1 MNEQE
6 RQNLFAE
13 LITRHQSELYGYIYA
28 VVRNWEDTDD
38 LYQSVCLV
46 LWSKFESFR
55 PGSSFFAWAR
65 QTAKNKVGDFLRHKQ
80 SPTYVTEKLMD
91 ILAESATE
99 PYDADAE
106 VYLVALRRCREK
118 LAAEDD
124 ELLQLRYV
132 EELSTVEIADRL
144 QRLQQSVSR
153 SLNRIRRW
161 LFECIE
167 MELARQEHSSKEL
180 S

>member
-13 LITRHQSELYGYIYA
+13 LVIRHQSELYGYIYA
-28 VVRNWEDTDD
+28 VVRNREDAND

-46 LWSKFESFR
+46 LWRKFELFQ

-65 QTAKNKVGDFLRHKQ
+65 QTAKNKVGDFVRQKH
-80 SPTYVTEKLMD
+80 SPAHMAPELMEV
-91 ILAESATE
+91 LAEGTAK
-99 PYDADAE
+99 PNADDVE
-106 VYLVALRRCREK
+106 VYLTTLRRCKEK
-118 LAAEDD
+118 LSAADD

-132 EELSTVEIADRL
+132 EDLSTVEIADRL

-153 SLNRIRRW
+153 SLNRVRRR
-161 LFECIE
+161 LFECIQA
-167 MELARQEHSSKEL
+167 ELAREGHSLKGIS
-180 S
+180 

>member
-1 MNEQE
+1 MNKQD
-6 RQNLFAE
+6 RHNLFVE

-38 LYQSVCLV
+38 LYQSVCVV
-46 LWSKFESFR
+46 LWSKFGSFQ

-65 QTAKNKVGDFLRHKQ
+65 QTAKIKISEFLRQKRSPAHITEKQ
-80 SPTYVTEKLMD
+80 SG
-91 ILAESATE
+91 ILAEIVAESYDNE
-99 PYDADAE
+99 PE
-106 VYLVALRRCREK
+106 GYLVALRQCRQK
-118 LAAEDD
+118 LSSTDD

-132 EELSTVEIADRL
+132 EELSTVEIANRL
-144 QRLQQSVSR
+144 QRLRPSVSR

-167 MELARQEHSSKEL
+167 MERVKQEHSSETL
-180 S
+180 P

>member
-1 MNEQE
+1 MHDQE
-6 RQNLFAE
+6 RHNLFAE
-13 LITRHQSELYGYIYA
+13 LLNRHQNELYGYIYA
-28 VVRNWEDTDD
+28 VIRNRADTDD

-46 LWSKFESFR
+46 LWRKFESFQ

-65 QTAKNKVGDFLRHKQ
+65 RTAKNKVGDFVRRRR
-80 SPTYVTEKLMD
+80 SPTYVKEELID
-91 ILAESATE
+91 ILTEITAE
-99 PYDADAE
+99 PYDARAE
-106 VYLVALRRCREK
+106 VYLDALQRCRKK
-118 LAAEDD
+118 LSTADD

-132 EELSTVEIADRL
+132 EELGTGEIAGRL
-144 QRLQQSVSR
+144 QRLPPSVSR

-167 MELARQEHSSKEL
+167 TELARQEHSSREV